1 MNEVSKLIYNALLR
15 YHAIYLPEVGTLS
28 VVRHASTISSRNE
41 VLPPRYDIE
50 FSSDNRAKSLV
61 NIISDDAGVDA
72 AQAQEIYLRWLD
84 KVREGSVIK
93 IDRVGT
99 LTDKSFAVDKTLI
112 KSLNLRNEPLRIS
125 RRRSFTPVYIVLF
138 LVVICGGGWLC
149 LNLEKEVAPEGITVE
164 TIVAEEIETPLVD
177 IVQELVAEE
186 IEEIDEIEVVSDWR
200 SRGDI
205 RHWVVVG
212 SYSTTQNA
220 ERAIADIVKRMPEA
234 QCDYFKLG
242 SMYAVAVFGSSD
254 AEECQKFKNQYSKE
268 FAQSWVY
275 TPKKFR

>member
-28 VVRHASTISSRNE
+28 VVRHASAISSRNE

-72 AQAQEIYLRWLD
+72 TQAQEIYLRWLD

-177 IVQELVAEE
+177 IVQESVAEE
-186 IEEIDEIEVVSDWR
+186 IEEIEEVEVVSDWR

-220 ERAIADIVKRMPEA
+220 ERAMADIVKRMPEA

-254 AEECQKFKNQYSKE
+254 ARECQKFKNQYSKE

>member
-1 MNEVSKLIYNALLR
+1 MVKEVSKLIYNALLR

-28 VVRHASTISSRNE
+28 VVRHASTINSRNE
-41 VLPPRYDIE
+41 VLPPRNDIE
-50 FSSDNRAKSLV
+50 FSSDDRAKSLV
-61 NIISDDAGVDA
+61 TIISDNAGVDA
-72 AQAQEIYLRWLD
+72 VQAQEIYLRWLD

-99 LTDKSFAVDKTLI
+99 LTDKSFSVDKTLI
-112 KSLNLRNEPLRIS
+112 KSLNLRDEPLRIS
-125 RRRSFTPVYIVLF
+125 RRRSFTPIYIVLF
-138 LVVICGGGWLC
+138 LAVICGGGWWC
-149 LNLEKEVAPEGITVE
+149 LNLEKEIASEGIAVE
-164 TIVAEEIETPLVD
+164 TIVVEDVETPLVD
-177 IVQELVAEE
+177 IVQESVAEE
-186 IEEIDEIEVVSDWR
+186 IEEVEVVSDWR

>member
-1 MNEVSKLIYNALLR
+1 MKEVSKLIYNALLR

-28 VVRHASTISSRNE
+28 VVRHASTISSLNE

-50 FSSDNRAKSLV
+50 FSSDDRAKSLV
-61 NIISDDAGVDA
+61 TIISDNAGVDA

-99 LTDKSFAVDKTLI
+99 LTDKSFAVDRTLF
-112 KSLNLRNEPLRIS
+112 KSLNLRDEPLRIS
-125 RRRSFTPVYIVLF
+125 RRRSFTPIYIVLF
-138 LVVICGGGWLC
+138 LAVICGGGWWC
-149 LNLEKEVAPEGITVE
+149 LNLEKEITSEGITVE
-164 TIVAEEIETPLVD
+164 TIVVEDVETPLVD
-177 IVQELVAEE
+177 IDQESVAEE
-186 IEEIDEIEVVSDWR
+186 IEEIEVISDWR

-220 ERAIADIVKRMPEA
+220 ERAIADIVMRMPEA

-242 SMYAVAVFGSSD
+242 SMFAVAVFGSSD